1 MTSSR
6 QLPQTDLHL
15 TRRQLVITGAL
26 AFGSVNLGRAI
37 ASEGNSGISYSAEAI
52 HQEPTVNAE
61 RHRIYQALT
70 QARQFDRLTAL
81 SEAAK
86 SMPDKSPGPRIV
98 ARPGGEFELFGG
110 YIVGRFIEL
119 MTPDL
124 IVQAW
129 RVGDWGRGI
138 YSIARF
144 ELRAEGAGTKIVF
157 DHTGF
162 PAGQA
167 EHLAQGWYANYWRP
181 LQALLT

>member
-1 MTSSR
+1 MTSFR
-6 QLPQTDLHL
+6 QLPRTDLQL
-15 TRRQLVITGAL
+15 TRRQLVMTGAL
-26 AFGSVNLGRAI
+26 TLGSVNLGRAL
-37 ASEGNSGISYSAEAI
+37 ASESNSGISHSAEAI

-61 RHRIYQALT
+61 RHRIYRALT
-70 QARQFDRLTAL
+70 EASQFDRLTAL

-86 SMPDKSPGPRIV
+86 SMRDKPTPAQMV
-98 ARPGGEFELFGG
+98 ARPGADFKLFGG

-119 MTPDL
+119 MTDDL

-138 YSIARF
+138 YSVARF

-162 PAGQA
+162 PGGQA